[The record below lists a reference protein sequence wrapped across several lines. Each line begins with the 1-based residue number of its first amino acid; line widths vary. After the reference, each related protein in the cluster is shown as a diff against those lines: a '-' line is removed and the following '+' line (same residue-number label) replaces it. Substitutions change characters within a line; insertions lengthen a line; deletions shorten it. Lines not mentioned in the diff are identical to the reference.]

1 MSEKNYKV
9 IESKKLSTADKE
21 RYIVVDIQTGE
32 VLDDAQG

>member
-9 IESKKLSTADKE
+9 TENKELSTADKK

-32 VLDDAQG
+32 VLDDTQG